1 MSRKVMT
8 ESEFNAIKI
17 LIKNGAPSIECKKY
31 FMISDATYY
40 RIKSAENWTEYK
52 NIIAAMA
59 VKKKEKEKKEA
70 EKKAEESRDEKI
82 TEMKEDLKPIPT
94 VTQISSN
101 MAGNYQYNRMIEE
114 IRKQNELLTLISA
127 KLAFI
132 VEALA

>member
-1 MSRKVMT
+1 MRKCMT

-70 EKKAEESRDEKI
+70 EKKTEESREKI
-82 TEMKEDLKPIPT
+82 TEIKEDLKPIPA
-94 VTQISSN
+94 VTPISSS
-101 MAGNYQYNRMIEE
+101 MSSNYQYNRMIEE